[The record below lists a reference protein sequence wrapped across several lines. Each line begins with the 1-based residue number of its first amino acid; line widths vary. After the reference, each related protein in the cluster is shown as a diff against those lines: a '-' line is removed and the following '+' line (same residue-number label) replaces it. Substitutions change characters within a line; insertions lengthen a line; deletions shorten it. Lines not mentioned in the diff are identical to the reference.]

1 MNLILKIVQGPNAGA
16 EVALIE
22 GVNVKLGKSEEC
34 DIVLNDQTLPDVV
47 CEIEVGTER
56 VMMLLPGGAQERMEP
71 YRVKVFETTA
81 IAIGPADEAWGP
93 LVWPDPEEEKEEE
106 PQEPEEVA
114 PPPPRFR
121 KLQ

>member
-56 VMMLLPGGAQERMEP
+56 VMMLLPGG
-71 YRVKVFETTA
+71 
-81 IAIGPADEAWGP
+81 IGRGISSSS
-93 LVWPDPEEEKEEE
+93 
-106 PQEPEEVA
+106 
-114 PPPPRFR
+114 
-121 KLQ
+121 